1 LIKPI
6 SSKDIPMKVA
16 IIGAG
21 NVGGTLGTGW
31 ARAGHEVIY
40 GVRNAADSK
49 VQALLDAA
57 RGKARSASNAEAVA
71 AAEIV
76 VLATPWEVTEEAVKS
91 CGSLAGKTVI
101 DVTNPL
107 KPGLAGLTHG
117 LTTSGAEMIAEWAKG
132 AKVVKCFNTAG
143 YNVMANPNFDGV
155 KAVMFYCGDD
165 VAAKQATHQLAANLG
180 FDPKDAGPLTQAR
193 YLEPF
198 AMLWIS
204 MAVFHGY
211 GRDFAFQ
218 FIQR

>member
-1 LIKPI
+1 
-6 SSKDIPMKVA
+6 MKIAV
-16 IIGAG
+16 IGAG

-49 VQALLDAA
+49 VQALLDSA
-57 RGKARSASNAEAVA
+57 RGKARAASNSEA
-71 AAEIV
+71 AAAVEIIV
-76 VLATPWEVTEEAVKS
+76 FATPWEVTEEAVKS

-107 KPGLAGLTHG
+107 KPGLGGLTHG
-117 LTTSGAEMIAEWAKG
+117 LTTSGVEHVAEWAKG
-132 AKVVKCFNTAG
+132 AKLVKCFNTVG
-143 YNVMANPNFDGV
+143 YNVMANPNFDGA

-165 VAAKQATHQLAANLG
+165 APAKLSAHQLAADLG

-193 YLEPF
+193 YLEPL

-211 GRDFAFQ
+211 GNQFAFQ